1 MTPKH
6 WPPSTK
12 DQEKAK
18 KQKAREEA
26 AHKARVKAHHRT
38 LFKKGSGARWPF

>member
-1 MTPKH
+1 MRFIPAVA
-6 WPPSTK
+6 STK

-26 AHKARVKAHHRT
+26 GRKARVKAHRRT
-38 LFKKGSGARWPF
+38 LAKKGSGAKWF